1 MTKLAL
7 TVDQW
12 AERITAALQKTVE
25 SVFETGRVLTAAKKA
40 LPRGDWMRLFS
51 PNDNGDRMV
60 PLRIASA
67 DQFMRIWKERERL
80 LPNSYRGR
88 NLPGSWRTLY
98 ELVALPEAVL
108 DEKFAAGEITP
119 ELERPEVIGWRR
131 ELTRG
136 GRLDALV
143 TAALEAP
150 TLRYPVL
157 LADPPW
163 RYEHVI
169 SESRAIEN
177 QYDTAELDDLG
188 KIPVGDWATDDAVMF
203 CWATSPKLA
212 EAIDLLEQQWAFTY
226 RTCLVWVKDGIGM
239 GYWVRQQH
247 ELLLIATRGDM
258 VAPAPANRP
267 SSVIEAPR
275 AEHSEKPA
283 AAHELIERMFPTLPK
298 LELFARRPRDGWDVW
313 GNEV

>member
-25 SVFETGRVLTAAKKA
+25 GVFETGRVLVKAKAA
-40 LPRGDWMRLFS
+40 LPHGDWMVLFT
-51 PNDNGDRMV
+51 PNAEGDRMV
-60 PLRIASA
+60 PLSVQSA
-67 DQFMRIWKERERL
+67 DKFMRIWKERGRL
-80 LPNSYRGR
+80 NANYAHGR

-98 ELVALPEAVL
+98 ELVALPEAIL
-108 DEKFAAGEITP
+108 DEKFAAGEVTP
-119 ELERPEVIGWRR
+119 ELERQEVVGWRR
-131 ELTRG
+131 ELTRAD
-136 GRLDALV
+136 RIATLATTA
-143 TAALEAP
+143 TAAP
-150 TLRYPVL
+150 MLRYPVL

-177 QYDTAELDDLG
+177 QYDTAEADDLG
-188 KIPVGDWATDDAVMF
+188 KIPVGDWATDDAVLF

-212 EAIDLLEQQWAFTY
+212 EALDLLTQWTFTY
-226 RTCLVWVKDGIGM
+226 RTCLVWVKDVIGM

-258 VAPAPANRP
+258 VAPAPADRP
-267 SSVIEAPR
+267 SSVMTAPR
-275 AEHSEKPA
+275 AEHSEKPVV
-283 AAHELIERMFPTLPK
+283 AHELIERMFPSLPK

-313 GNEV
+313 GDEV